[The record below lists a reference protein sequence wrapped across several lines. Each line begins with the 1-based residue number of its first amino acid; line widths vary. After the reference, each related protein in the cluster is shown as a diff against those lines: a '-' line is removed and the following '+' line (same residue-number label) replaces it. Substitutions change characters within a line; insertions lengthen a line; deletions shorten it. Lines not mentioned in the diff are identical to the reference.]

1 MASISQSTP
10 FPHGHA
16 AAGGLGGEIPGVHL
30 VEGGEVAHIRQEA
43 GGLDNFV
50 KAGTGSLQDGAHVL
64 AALLRLGGDTF
75 GGSARGGVHR
85 DLTRGDDQIS
95 KGVALGIGA
104 DGAGGVL
111 GFNDVHVKN
120 SFSKIG

>member
-1 MASISQSTP
+1 MASI
-10 FPHGHA
+10 PHGHA